1 MDDETENVSYII
13 IHDLSP
19 EAKML
24 YLSPSLTE
32 VLGFEPGDVLGTSS
46 FDWMH
51 PEEVETVKQLHYDTI
66 REDKAAAVAYLRV
79 KNQEDQYVPCVIQ
92 RSMVY
97 NALIGSISFAKPG
110 AKALHTAATAQEVT
124 ICTPSMLDSQLEFRR
139 WDERGPRR
147 APPPT
152 IPPGMT
158 YKEMFDHLPRPS
170 ERTGMILNRF
180 SNSCPI
186 MYCTNDCIV
195 PPERVRHRPFYDF
208 VAPEDEPRVRE
219 WINAAKRWGVTDNG
233 TPSDGGFVFG
243 TFKMCLQGRSSAEG
257 QGRPGRNRRNG
268 ASRRDRDREQRQ
280 ANGNGHGNGHTNGNG
295 NGNGNDRNARS
306 PREDDDEPPSPVSRR
321 GRRTPQTPAQ
331 QQRADVIKVDAIFS
345 AHSDG
350 FIVVLRKA
358 VISESE

>member
-1 MDDETENVSYII
+1 MDDDTENVSYII

-51 PEEVETVKQLHYDTI
+51 PDEVEVVKQLHYDTI

-79 KNQEDQYVPCVIQ
+79 QNQEDAYVSCVIQ

-97 NALIGSISFAKPG
+97 NALIGSISFARPG

-147 APPPT
+147 APPPA

-158 YKEMFDHLPRPS
+158 YKEMFDHLPTPS

-180 SNSCPI
+180 SDSCPV
-186 MYCTNDCIV
+186 MYCTNDCII
-195 PPERVRHRPFYDF
+195 PPDRVRHRPFYDF
-208 VAPEDEPRVRE
+208 VCIEDEPRVRE
-219 WINAAKRWGVTDNG
+219 WINAAKRWGVTDKG

-243 TFKMCLQGRSSAEG
+243 TFKMCLLGRVSAEG
-257 QGRPGRNRRNG
+257 AGRATRTRRNG
-268 ASRRDRDREQRQ
+268 ASRRDRDRTRAAAQTRDERERDSPRQ
-280 ANGNGHGNGHTNGNG
+280 
-295 NGNGNDRNARS
+295 DDQDDDDRS
-306 PREDDDEPPSPVSRR
+306 PTSPNSRR
-321 GRRTPQTPAQ
+321 SNQTPAPAP
-331 QQRADVIKVDAIFS
+331 RRTDLLNVDAIFS

-358 VISESE
+358 VVHDD